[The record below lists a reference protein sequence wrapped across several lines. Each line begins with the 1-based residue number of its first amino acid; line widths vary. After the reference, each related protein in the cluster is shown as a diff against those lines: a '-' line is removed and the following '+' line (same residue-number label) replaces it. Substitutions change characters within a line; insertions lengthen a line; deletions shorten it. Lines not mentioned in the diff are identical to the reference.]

1 MTHGKVNVFFSGG
14 PEVLP
19 LEKGRA
25 GKEDMGNAF
34 HAGRHEYINGQVR
47 SSWGKRAETQIH
59 SEYRPAGSQK
69 P

>member
-1 MTHGKVNVFFSGG
+1 
-14 PEVLP
+14 
-19 LEKGRA
+19 
-25 GKEDMGNAF
+25 MGNAF